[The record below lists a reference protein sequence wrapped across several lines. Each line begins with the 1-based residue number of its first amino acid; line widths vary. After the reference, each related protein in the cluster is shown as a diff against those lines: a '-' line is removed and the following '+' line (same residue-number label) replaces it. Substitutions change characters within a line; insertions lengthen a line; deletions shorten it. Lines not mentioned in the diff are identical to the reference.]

1 MSEQKR
7 LRTSFKQFIGQ
18 KMFRFRQVTSEYG
31 GTSNIGKLSVTFATS
46 NFQELFVMNFDLK
59 SSSFE
64 NKIFFLKGFITK
76 KNKRGKNALHVYN
89 RVKTLS
95 PPLSKILF
103 VCLVE

>member
-1 MSEQKR
+1 MSVQKR

-31 GTSNIGKLSVTFATS
+31 TSNIGKLSVTLATS

-76 KNKRGKNALHVYN
+76 KTRGGKNALHV
-89 RVKTLS
+89 
-95 PPLSKILF
+95 
-103 VCLVE
+103 